1 MKINKKLIWYSLP
14 VLVGGLLI
22 YKQFRKKQPSGGVT
36 GSTGIGSPTGVGGL
50 TGSTGIGGSA
60 SSNDF
65 FPLKKGSKGQNV
77 RDLQELM
84 LKINNKLLPRYGAD
98 GDFGSET
105 EAAVVSLLNK
115 KTVEYSDYTAL
126 QNQYNQKAFPYATP
140 KSGGGLFNLF

>member
-14 VLVGGLLI
+14 VLVGGFLI
-22 YKQFRKKQPSGGVT
+22 YKQFRKKSPSDG
-36 GSTGIGSPTGVGGL
+36 GGL
-50 TGSTGIGGSA
+50 TGTVTGGGSA
-60 SSNDF
+60 GKGSSSGSNNSSDF
-65 FPLKKGSKGQNV
+65 FPLRKGSKGENV
-77 RDLQELM
+77 KDLQELM

-140 KSGGGLFNLF
+140 KPSGGGLFNLF

>member
-1 MKINKKLIWYSLP
+1 MKINKKIIWYSLP
-14 VLVGGLLI
+14 VLVGGFLI
-22 YKQFRKKQPSGGVT
+22 YKQFRKKQPIGGMTITGMGSSPSSSGTSGGA
-36 GSTGIGSPTGVGGL
+36 SSN
-50 TGSTGIGGSA
+50 

-65 FPLKKGSKGQNV
+65 FPLKKGSKGENV
-77 RDLQELM
+77 KDLQELI

-115 KTVEYSDYTAL
+115 KVVEFSDYTSL

-140 KSGGGLFNLF
+140 KPSSGGLFNLF

>member
-14 VLVGGLLI
+14 VLVGGFLI
-22 YKQFRKKQPSGGVT
+22 YKQFRKKS
-36 GSTGIGSPTGVGGL
+36 IGDVGGL
-50 TGSTGIGGSA
+50 TSTGTGGSA
-60 SSNDF
+60 GKGGSSSSGSNNSSDF
-65 FPLKKGSKGQNV
+65 FPLRKGSKGENV
-77 RDLQELM
+77 KDLQELI

-140 KSGGGLFNLF
+140 KPSGGGLFNLF